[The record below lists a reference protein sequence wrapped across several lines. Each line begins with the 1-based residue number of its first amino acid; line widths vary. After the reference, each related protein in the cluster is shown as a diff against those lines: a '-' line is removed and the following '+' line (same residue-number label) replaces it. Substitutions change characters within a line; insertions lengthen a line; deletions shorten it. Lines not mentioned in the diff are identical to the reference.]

1 MRHHDALLEPVDLR
15 PRIRYTRV
23 QLKTGI
29 LFFSTT
35 SWRVSFERYT
45 EMGRRIRPFD
55 RPDCIMLR
63 LAYGQ
68 PLVGQP
74 ATDCIYAHLARVD
87 AFLPS
92 N

>member
-55 RPDCIMLR
+55 RARHRLYLR
-63 LAYGQ
+63 PPRASRRLSSIE
-68 PLVGQP
+68 L
-74 ATDCIYAHLARVD
+74 T
-87 AFLPS
+87 
-92 N
+92 